1 MYNKKYH
8 DLSENTGFAICLA
21 EYVFMRAV
29 DAYNQEL
36 RAQGKAEN
44 KDDFEIPF
52 IFTREAR
59 VIHTRF
65 RKELVSEAL
74 KEAKEKGKDPAF
86 VEHLSA
92 LVEKA
97 FADSGRDITDHK
109 NCFAD
114 PDDNKDKRY
123 NDFCKYYKED
133 GMIPLSP
140 YAQANAGKGVFLASG
155 EKCLF
160 LKKEDAE
167 NYYNG
172 VMTPLWE
179 VVDSNAEVHEFKKP
193 SERAFYANSVA
204 DNLGISELLM
214 YTMNDGRRHWDV
226 EQKIIDAFR
235 EETTQEK
242 DRNGKSL
249 TRAVD
254 KDGSPKKD
262 ANGNNLYIKSYSVDR
277 DLLNKAFNIL
287 DTIAS
292 KGYSFN
298 LVPTDRKGQLEAEIE
313 ELGIKVRI
321 IDVSDEAFVNGKYNY
336 NCVGRVFY
344 PRKNINIRNSIMG
357 AGSKAG
363 NVISENVRNMET
375 RAFLYAIGENV
386 IDRRGNELTL
396 EEGVMKL
403 ESKAFHRIYKDM
415 GRANTGLVVGID
427 AKDSNSAYSLT
438 VTRGRQANP
447 ACQEDPNYVY
457 ENGTPVR
464 DENRR
469 KIPVSAEENIAK
481 KVESARA
488 NFITEINLDGIL
500 NEDKKYQNGEE
511 RPDSLPPALLSENN
525 DIAEIQNDIWN
536 YISGDRVLIDPEK
549 EQQYASIDSMDLSAE
564 EKAKLKKECLFTD
577 RNFFDNNWSYLS
589 KKADVYIGR
598 FDRVPDGE
606 GNLVRKINP
615 VHVLQLAD
623 QQFSSRFEDNDAF
636 SAWLGKAGLGKDD
649 FLPFD
654 LNDSEQKSAYNSL
667 VDRSVQFQP
676 NKAVAILSKADE
688 MRALA
693 ESAGTEFEKENLLK
707 AGAFYEN
714 VEKTIKSSLGRVG
727 IIVNDEDILI
737 DDQGVVKYSG
747 VINNLQGINS
757 VRQSNITGYIGQI
770 VAPDRYG
777 AVVPKFKSGS
787 NTVMAPGY
795 EAYFEQI
802 NPSKP
807 KPAIERMVL
816 SGYDRTIMKS
826 IKRQINEDFFSVIN
840 RSFEESDEI
849 VLGRPYSVNSDLRKV
864 THSTMRGGENYVQE
878 FLSEG
883 HNETDLVNRMMSL
896 TGKVKMAKDYVDNA
910 GYSTYTEVMKHTDE
924 TGKLNDNARN
934 AFNNRGRNF
943 GNMIPD
949 EFAGYFDML
958 VTAKTENTGNVLYLA
973 HGAKVDPNTGHIEP
987 ARNADGS
994 INAEAVCEA
1003 RFRDPNLKY
1012 IEYDSSERIAMTR
1025 TNFESKLTTV
1035 EKVGFAEVSLGGW
1048 NTDDGVVI
1056 SSDLAQKI
1064 LVPDAKHPGEFRHL
1078 MIGDKLSD
1086 LHGNKGVISLI
1097 VARNMSDE
1105 EAKEKGI
1112 AKVVKI
1118 FRDNPDLDYASSP
1131 YSAIS
1136 RMNGGTYAEANDS
1149 ETKPLLI
1156 DGKELKDHIGYITV
1170 DVLSQ
1175 TVDHKTKV
1183 DDAERNFGSQA
1194 AWASVEQGAW
1204 NVLKELYGK
1213 NDKAVKTFQ
1222 EYLNVLGGSVKAD
1235 GNIDTYS
1242 FVVKG
1247 VPKKLF
1253 MIPDV
1258 PGEIVSNEE
1267 LDKLS
1272 DEMRKRAFER
1282 LIRRMVSS
1290 FEKEINQ
1297 SGGYLLLPFQ
1307 VEMANGTLTPEIGR
1321 LDEDTKQW
1329 VTDKLG
1335 IDASDPNRKKM
1346 YLFPVM
1352 SPKLRK
1358 DTQLLDGSVKY
1369 NEFDLQY
1376 LRIYEFAVKYK
1387 FVEEIVEKLENNSID
1402 QKLSVNIPI
1411 SNKIISFLG
1420 GEKGSGEKN
1429 YDLTDC
1435 SGRETALRAI
1445 RNEATNILK
1454 SSKAEYDKL
1463 VAKLT
1468 GDNGPLDVTSKRNF
1482 VKRSLLG
1489 NRVDMA
1495 TMVISENP
1503 TLNVNE
1509 VCMSTAHAIELG
1521 VLDKNGKR
1529 KTFTNTITGQTEEV
1543 GLLIYRD
1550 PVLRDGAARYVH
1562 VVINDDYEGIG
1573 INPVAYKCQD
1583 GDFDGDTEA
1592 VCCLKEADAL
1602 THASMLMSYEAN
1614 MWDKSQKA
1622 IRTLKMSDDSTV
1634 LSDEEAKALEEAGKK
1649 VWDVKVKPL
1658 YMNDGLDFAAGEAAN
1673 PELKNIREDIENRVA
1688 LSCTKYSEYNKTAT
1702 KFVRSH
1708 NADSTT
1714 EFDEAVK
1721 KTGIPGNNYKEFATF
1736 FQNERKALL
1745 DEYSKYVHDDL
1756 DASIGYHS
1764 ISFGSTS
1771 EHAESLLQTVLDGS
1785 KGSVDKLAQYL
1796 SKSLNIKAEI
1806 GKDENGEKTLSHV
1819 EDVDH
1824 LYKRGRRAGFTGR
1837 QRNGSLLATGAKTF
1851 WAGNVGEISKKLF
1864 SSVGRR
1870 SVYIRCALELGSR
1883 VQQALM
1889 QAKKD
1894 VEQANAIVHNV
1905 TSVYPDFMNGR
1916 KIAKYDSDGN
1926 EIPLED
1932 CAKIK
1937 GVWKTV
1943 KQKEQMFAEVDP
1955 VTGKVKRYVPQRIAL
1970 KDFGQPLSNV
1980 KGNPKLEAEYN
1991 AYLKKNNLQE
2001 VKNTVCYNYVQ
2012 MEKDEWLAIAEVY
2025 TADKDGLNN
2034 PSVEPDLLKG
2044 MAMALQPEGTDH
2056 IIGVTELQ
2064 TYDLRKKKP
2073 NEKLPARNIGLIS
2086 DVVYRKT
2093 PIVNLLTKLKEDEVL
2108 TLFGDLNDKMASY
2121 MATNSVRENNAIIQ
2135 RNEQRKKAGL
2145 TGEMETVTQFVD
2157 DRSVDREIKR
2167 KESKHS
2173 ISAEEAGDLVV
2184 KSLST
2189 TGGMKM

>member
-1 MYNKKYH
+1 MYDKKYH

-29 DAYNQEL
+29 DAYNQDL

-52 IFTREAR
+52 IYTREAKA
-59 VIHTRF
+59 IHTRF
-65 RKELVSEAL
+65 RKVLGGEAFL
-74 KEAKEKGKDPAF
+74 KEAEEKGNDPAF

-92 LVEKA
+92 LAEKA
-97 FADSGRDITDHK
+97 FADSGRDTAVHK
-109 NCFAD
+109 HCFAD

-123 NDFCKYYKED
+123 NDFCKFYKED

-235 EETTQEK
+235 EETTQGT
-242 DRNGKSL
+242 DRNGNSL

-254 KDGSPKKD
+254 KDGSLKKD
-262 ANGNNLYIKSYSVDR
+262 ANGNNLYIKSYSVNR
-277 DLLNKAFNIL
+277 ELLNKAFNIL

-321 IDVSDEAFVNGKYNY
+321 IDVSDEAFVNGQYNY

-363 NVISENVRNMET
+363 NVISEKVPNMET

-386 IDRRGNELTL
+386 IDRRGNELAL

-447 ACQEDPNYVY
+447 AYQEDPNYVY

-488 NFITEINLDGIL
+488 NFIAEINLDGIL

-589 KKADVYIGR
+589 KKADTYIGR

-676 NKAVAILSKADE
+676 DKAVSILSKADE

-707 AGAFYEN
+707 AGDFYEN
-714 VEKTIKSSLGRVG
+714 VEKTIKASLSRVG
-727 IIVNDEDILI
+727 IVAKDDDILI
-737 DDQGVVKYSG
+737 DEQGVVKYSG

-757 VRQSNITGYIGQI
+757 VRQSNIKGYIGQI

-787 NTVMAPGY
+787 NTVMVPGY
-795 EAYFEQI
+795 DAYFEQI
-802 NPSKP
+802 NPSNP

-816 SGYDRTIMKS
+816 SGYDRTIMNA

-840 RSFEESDEI
+840 RSYEESDEI
-849 VLGRPYSVNSDLRKV
+849 VLGRAYSVNSDLRKV

-878 FLSEG
+878 FLNEG

-910 GYSTYTEVMKHTDE
+910 GYSTYTEAMKHTDE
-924 TGKLNDNARN
+924 TGSLNDNARN

-1025 TNFESKLTTV
+1025 TNFESKLTSV
-1035 EKVGFAEVSLGGW
+1035 ENVGFAEVSLGGW
-1048 NTDDGVVI
+1048 TTDDGVVI
-1056 SSDLAQKI
+1056 SSEFAQRVM
-1064 LVPDAKHPGEFRHL
+1064 VPDAKHPGEFRHL

-1086 LHGNKGVISLI
+1086 LHGNKGVTALL
-1097 VARNMSDE
+1097 VVDRNMSDD

-1112 AKVVKI
+1112 AEVVKI
-1118 FRDNPDLDYASSP
+1118 FRDNPKLDYVASP
-1131 YSAIS
+1131 YSEIS
-1136 RMNGGTYAEANDS
+1136 RMNGGTYVEANESDPIS
-1149 ETKPLLI
+1149 LFVN
-1156 DGKELKDHIGYITV
+1156 GKEYKKSLGFITV

-1175 TVDHKTKV
+1175 TVDHKTNV
-1183 DDAERNFGSQA
+1183 DNAERNFGSQA
-1194 AWASVEQGAW
+1194 VWAPLEQGAW
-1204 NVLKELYGK
+1204 SVPKEFYGT
-1213 NDKAVKTFQ
+1213 NDKSVKTFQ
-1222 EYLNVLGGSVKAD
+1222 EYINALGGSVRAD
-1235 GNIDTYS
+1235 GSINKGS
-1242 FVVKG
+1242 FIVHG
-1247 VPKKLF
+1247 VEKKLF
-1253 MIPDV
+1253 TIPDD
-1258 PGEIVSNEE
+1258 PGKIVSDEE
-1267 LDKLS
+1267 LDTLS

-1282 LIRRMVSS
+1282 SIKRLVSN

-1297 SGGYLLLPFQ
+1297 SGGYLVLPFPIK
-1307 VEMANGTLTPEIGR
+1307 MANGTATPEIGM
-1321 LDEDTKQW
+1321 LDKETKQW

-1335 IDASDPNRKKM
+1335 VDASDPNRKRM

-1352 SPKLRK
+1352 VPRLRK

-1376 LRIYEFAVKYK
+1376 QRVFEAAVKYK
-1387 FVEEIVEKLENNSID
+1387 FAEEAIAILENNSID
-1402 QKLSVNIPI
+1402 QNLSVNIPI
-1411 SNKIISFLG
+1411 SNKVISFLT
-1420 GEKGSGEKN
+1420 GEKEAGDKK
-1429 YDLTDC
+1429 YDLTNC
-1435 SGRETALRAI
+1435 SGREAAAKGLK
-1445 RNEATNILK
+1445 NEVMNI
-1454 SSKAEYDKL
+1454 SKDAQTEYNKL
-1463 VAKLT
+1463 VTKLT
-1468 GDNGPLDVTSKRNF
+1468 GDNGPLDVTNKRNF
-1482 VKRSLLG
+1482 VKRSLAG
-1489 NRVDMA
+1489 KRIENMA
-1495 TMVISENP
+1495 TMVISANP
-1503 TLNVNE
+1503 TLGADE
-1509 VCMSTAHAIELG
+1509 VCISTDTAMKLG
-1521 VLDKNGKR
+1521 VLDRKGNR
-1529 KTFTNTITGQTEEV
+1529 KTFINTITGKEEEA

-1550 PVLRDGAARYVH
+1550 PVLRDGAMRYVK
-1562 VVINDDYEGIG
+1562 VIIDDDYGGIG
-1573 INPVAYKCQD
+1573 INPVSFKCAD
-1583 GDFDGDTEA
+1583 GDFDGDTIS
-1592 VCCLKEADAL
+1592 VHLLQTDQAL
-1602 THASMLMSYEAN
+1602 TESSLKMSYPAN
-1614 MWDKSQKA
+1614 MFDKSQKA
-1622 IRTLKMSDDSTV
+1622 IRTLNMSDDGKI
-1634 LSDEEAKALEEAGKK
+1634 LSAEETEALKVAGKK
-1649 VWDVKVKPL
+1649 VWNVNVKPL
-1658 YMNDGLDFAAGEAAN
+1658 FFNTGLDFAAGEAAK
-1673 PELKNIREDIENRVA
+1673 PELVKVREDIENRVA
-1688 LSCTKYSEYNKTAT
+1688 LLNEKFVKYSKM
-1702 KFVRSH
+1702 
-1708 NADSTT
+1708 
-1714 EFDEAVK
+1714 FDED
-1721 KTGIPGNNYKEFATF
+1721 KEFSNPSDRYKRFWTF
-1736 FQNERKALL
+1736 FQSERQALM
-1745 DEYSKYVHDDL
+1745 DEYSQYVRDDL
-1756 DASIGYHS
+1756 NASIGRHV
-1764 ISFGSTS
+1764 ISFGSTT
-1771 EHAESLLQTVLDGS
+1771 EHAMSLLKAVQDGS
-1785 KGSVDKLAQYL
+1785 KGSVDKLAQFL
-1796 SKSLNIKAEI
+1796 KKSLNLEVTV
-1806 GKDENGEKTLSHV
+1806 GKDADGKDTLTYV
-1819 EDVDH
+1819 EDIEH
-1824 LYKRGRRAGFTGR
+1824 PYSEGRRAGFTNKE
-1837 QRNGSLLATGAKTF
+1837 RNGSLLATAAKTF
-1851 WAGNVGEISKKLF
+1851 WAGTVGETSKKLF
-1864 SSVGRR
+1864 SSVGRKFEFIQA
-1870 SVYIRCALELGSR
+1870 SLENAAAL
-1883 VQQALM
+1883 QQSLM
-1889 QAKKD
+1889 QCKKD
-1894 VEQANAIVHNV
+1894 VEQATTIIHNV
-1905 TSVYPDFMNGR
+1905 TTVYTDFMDGK

-1926 EIPLED
+1926 EIPLD
-1932 CAKIK
+1932 QCSTTK
-1937 GVWKTV
+1937 GTWKTV
-1943 KQKEQMFAEVDP
+1943 RKKEKMFVQTDPETNKKTYRTQKSVMQGFD
-1955 VTGKVKRYVPQRIAL
+1955 RY
-1970 KDFGQPLSNV
+1970 LSKANV
-1980 KGNPKLEAEYN
+1980 KPAVRNVYDD
-1991 AYLKKNNLQE
+1991 YLKKHYQVTDSNIIRYSYKTYIEANNINGM
-2001 VKNTVCYNYVQ
+2001 KNIVSYDYEQMTKEQWLDIAKVYV
-2012 MEKDEWLAIAEVY
+2012 
-2025 TADKDGLNN
+2025 TDKDGLNN
-2034 PSVEPDLLKG
+2034 PNIEPALLED
-2044 MAMALQPEGTDH
+2044 MAEALQPEGTDH
-2056 IIGVTELQ
+2056 VIGVKALQ
-2064 TYDLRKKKP
+2064 VYDLREKKP
-2073 NEKLPARNIGLIS
+2073 NQKLPPRNIGLIN

-2093 PIVNLLTKLKEDEVL
+2093 PIVDLLTQESEDEVL

-2135 RNEQRKKAGL
+2135 RNEQRQKAGL
-2145 TGEMETVTQFVD
+2145 TSEMETVTQFVD
-2157 DRSVDREIKR
+2157 DRSVDREIKH

-2173 ISAEEAGDLVV
+2173 ISAE
-2184 KSLST
+2184 
-2189 TGGMKM
+2189 